1 MGWSGI
7 TISSERTEIVED
19 LQENTK
25 MTQIAGTGAESRQC
39 AICRADDQ
47 ELHLDHSYRTGRTR
61 GLLWRQCNC
70 ALGMLRDSPKKLR
83 AALQYLL
90 KPPAQ
95 ALQCM

>member
-1 MGWSGI
+1 MAKRRAHPRPNC
-7 TISSERTEIVED
+7 TPDERQALYD
-19 LQENTK
+19 LQ
-25 MTQIAGTGAESRQC
+25 GGQC

-61 GLLWRQCNC
+61 ELLWRQCNC
-70 ALGMLRDSPKKLR
+70 VLGMLRDSPKKLR